1 MKINSRYKNLNIN
14 LDNDNL
20 IDQME
25 IESIDEMFNDKKEE
39 NDIEI
44 EKNKLIKKP
53 YYRALNHMKDINK
66 KNYFLE

>member
-25 IESIDEMFNDKKEE
+25 IESIDEMFNLLSSKDVGLFE
-39 NDIEI
+39 
-44 EKNKLIKKP
+44 LISF
-53 YYRALNHMKDINK
+53 YIIHFIIFQKDIK
-66 KNYFLE
+66 F

>member
-44 EKNKLIKKP
+44 EKNKLIKKQ

-66 KNYFLE
+66 KNYCI